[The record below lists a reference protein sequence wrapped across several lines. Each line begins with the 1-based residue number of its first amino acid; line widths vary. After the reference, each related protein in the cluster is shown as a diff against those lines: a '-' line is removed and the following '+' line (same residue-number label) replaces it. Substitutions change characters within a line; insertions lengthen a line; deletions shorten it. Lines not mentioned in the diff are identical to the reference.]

1 MRSSRPR
8 WRGHVPASRRANVGS
23 VHLPVI
29 LSRQRDVLRASPS
42 FRLLF
47 SSTLVSGLGT
57 WLAVVALSVDV
68 WDRTHSGVWI
78 SALLIA
84 DFLPAVAIGLLLG
97 PLVDRLSRKRLLLG
111 ADVVRLAAFV
121 LLAFAGRPWQIVALA
136 FLAGVASGFARPA
149 AYAGLP
155 NLVPA
160 ATLSRANSLLRTAD
174 QLTIT
179 IGTLIGGIVVAA
191 SGPDVAYSLNAVSFL
206 LSAALVLRIPGG
218 LLQEGR
224 AESHGHWRD
233 VAEGIQAVRGSRVLT
248 AVLVSWNLAMLGIA
262 LVNVSEVVLAK
273 VSFNAGDFG
282 FGLMWASSGGGAV
295 VGALFASSVLER
307 RSMTAVYAAAI
318 LLMAFG
324 YVAAAVSPNVWVAV
338 WCILVGGVGNAT
350 AIVCNSLLVQRGAP
364 DHLRGRVFTLIMGSN
379 FAVLGVGMAVA
390 GVLVNEIGPR
400 WVWGIAGGLACL
412 SALTGYGML
421 RRTQPA
427 VPEPAPL

>member
-1 MRSSRPR
+1 MP
-8 WRGHVPASRRANVGS
+8 
-23 VHLPVI
+23 LPLI

-42 FRLLF
+42 FRFLF
-47 SSTLVSGLGT
+47 ASTLVSGLGT
-57 WLAVVALSVDV
+57 WLAVIALSVDV

-78 SALLIA
+78 SVLLIA

-97 PLVDRLSRKRLLLG
+97 PLVDRLSRKGLLVG
-111 ADVVRLAAFV
+111 ADVLRLSAFV
-121 LLAFAGRPWQIVALA
+121 LLAFAVRPWQIVALA

-160 ATLSRANSLLRTAD
+160 ETLPRANSLLRTAE

-179 IGTLIGGIVVAA
+179 IGTLVGGIVVAA
-191 SGPDVAYSLNAVSFL
+191 SGPDLAYSLNAASFL
-206 LSAALVLRIPGG
+206 LSATLLLRIPAG
-218 LLQEGR
+218 LLQQGR
-224 AESHGHWRD
+224 VESHGHWRD
-233 VAEGIQAVRGSRVLT
+233 VAEGIQAVRGSRALM
-248 AVLVSWNLAMLGIA
+248 AVLVSWNLAMLAIA
-262 LVNVSEVVLAK
+262 LGNVSEVVLAK
-273 VSFNAGDFG
+273 VAFNAGDFG
-282 FGLMWASSGGGAV
+282 FGLMWAASGAGAV
-295 VGALFASSVLER
+295 VGALFASSLLER
-307 RSMTAVYAAAI
+307 RNMTAVYGVAI
-318 LLMAFG
+318 SLMAFG

-338 WCILVGGVGNAT
+338 WCVLIGGAGNAT

-390 GVLVNEIGPR
+390 GVLVNEVGPR
-400 WVWGIAGGLACL
+400 WVWGIAGGLAGV

-421 RRTQPA
+421 RRTRQA